1 LSPAAP
7 AQGPTPFPAN
17 FRWGVSATA
26 YQIEGAV
33 DEDGKGPS
41 IWDTFAH
48 EPGRI
53 ADGST
58 GDVACD
64 HYHRYPQDI
73 ALMSGLGVDSY
84 HLSIAWS
91 RVQPGGAGPV
101 NPAGIAFY
109 DRLVDALLAA
119 GIDPVATLYHW
130 DLPQPLQDGGGWLA
144 RDTAQRFGEYA
155 GIVGEALG
163 DRVKLWVTLNEPF
176 VHMVYGYAFGLHAPG
191 ESLLFDALP
200 AGHHQLLGHG
210 LAVAA
215 LREHTASPVTIAN
228 HYSPVRVVGET
239 DADRAAAAA
248 YDALHNRMFTD
259 PLLGRGYPEGFDLPV
274 RDGDLETIA
283 APLDALAVNYY
294 APTGVSAPEEP
305 GGPLPFDL
313 VPLPG
318 YPVTDFDWPVVPEA
332 LTGLLLRLHR
342 EYGLPLFVTENGCSY
357 PSAPEDPERIDYLS
371 RHVDAVRAA
380 MDEGADVRGYFVWTL
395 TDNFEWAEGF
405 GKRFGLVHVDFDS
418 QVRTP
423 KASYHWYRELIAR
436 SR

>member
-1 LSPAAP
+1 LS
-7 AQGPTPFPAN
+7 FPAN

-48 EPGRI
+48 QPDRI

-64 HYHRYPQDI
+64 HYHRYPRDI
-73 ALMSGLGVDSY
+73 ELMAGLGVDSY

-91 RVQPGGAGPV
+91 RVQPHGSGAV
-101 NPAGIAFY
+101 NPAGLGYY

-130 DLPQPLQDGGGWLA
+130 DLPQPLQERGAGGWLD
-144 RDTAQRFGEYA
+144 RDTAQRFGDYA
-155 GIVGEALG
+155 GIVGAALG

-176 VHMVYGYAFGLHAPG
+176 VHMVYGHAFGLHAPG
-191 ESLLFDALP
+191 QTLLFDALP

-215 LREHTASPVTIAN
+215 LRGQTTSPVTIAN
-228 HYSPVRVVGET
+228 HYSPVRVVGRT
-239 DADRAAAAA
+239 DADRAAAAR

-259 PLLGRGYPEGFDLPV
+259 PLFGLGYPDGFDLPV
-274 RDGDLETIA
+274 RDGDLDVIA

-294 APTGVSAPEEP
+294 APTGVTAPEDP
-305 GGPLPFDL
+305 DGPLPFDL
-313 VPLPG
+313 VPLEG

-332 LTGLLLRLHR
+332 LTELLLRLHG
-342 EYGLPLFVTENGCSY
+342 EYRLPLYVTENGCSY
-357 PSAPEDPERIDYLS
+357 PATTDDPERIDFLS

-380 MDEGADVRGYFVWTL
+380 LDGGADVRGYFVWTL

-405 GKRFGLVHVDFDS
+405 SKRFGLVHVDFDS
-418 QVRTP
+418 QLRTP